1 MHCII
6 IAFVLPRTH
15 SITRIEVGV
24 RAALRFSVPIPSMLG
39 IILICAT
46 ISRVGSTHGGNI
58 CECIT
63 LRSSGGSSFMIYEID
78 VLGDQ
83 KLGLKEGGEARDE
96 GLRCLS
102 ISLMTTALRQVSME
116 FPPSDD
122 NCNKRK
128 CICLP
133 ELPSL
138 RRELLSLKSTSTTS
152 ADVDIKKPL
161 VEILVI

>member
-1 MHCII
+1 MHRII

-39 IILICAT
+39 IIIICAT
-46 ISRVGSTHGGNI
+46 ISRVGSTHDDDNF
-58 CECIT
+58 CVYY
-63 LRSSGGSSFMIYEID
+63 LYAAVDGSSFMIFIYEID

-102 ISLMTTALRQVSME
+102 
-116 FPPSDD
+116 FP
-122 NCNKRK
+122 
-128 CICLP
+128 
-133 ELPSL
+133 
-138 RRELLSLKSTSTTS
+138 
-152 ADVDIKKPL
+152 
-161 VEILVI
+161 